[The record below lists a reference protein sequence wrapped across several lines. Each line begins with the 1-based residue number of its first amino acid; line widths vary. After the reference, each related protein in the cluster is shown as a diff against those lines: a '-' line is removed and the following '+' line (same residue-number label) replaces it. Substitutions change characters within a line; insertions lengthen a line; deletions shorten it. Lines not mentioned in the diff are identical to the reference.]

1 MKDQMNF
8 TKEYAPFWENATG
21 KMPYTLTNDYM
32 FKAMLQQN
40 NKALKGLVCAVENIR
55 PEDVISVEIAN
66 PIELG
71 QHIDAKNFFLDIR
84 VILNDNKTIN
94 IEMQV
99 INLGNWPERSLGYL
113 SRSFDSLN
121 RGAEYLDV
129 RPVVQVCFLD
139 FTLFEDAPEFYADYV
154 FMNAKN
160 HKIYSD
166 KMKVSVVD
174 LTQIDKATEEDKLR
188 ELDYWARL
196 FKATTWEEIKMLAT
210 KNEYIA
216 EAAETAYKLSAED
229 KIRLQCEA
237 RERYYREQSYIKK
250 QLERLKELEAKEDA
264 MKAHISDMEAKE
276 ETMKN
281 HISDMKAREETMK
294 NHISDMKAREE
305 TMKTHISEME
315 ANMSEMEANM
325 SKALAEKDAVIA
337 RLQEE
342 LSRMSKEIFINN

>member
-1 MKDQMNF
+1 M
-8 TKEYAPFWENATG
+8 YR
-21 KMPYTLTNDYM
+21 
-32 FKAMLQQN
+32 
-40 NKALKGLVCAVENIR
+40 LVCAVENIR
-55 PEDVISVEIAN
+55 PEDVLSVEITN

-71 QHIDAKNFFLDIR
+71 QHIDSKNFFLDVR
-84 VILNDNKTIN
+84 VVLNDRKTIN
-94 IEMQV
+94 LEMQV

-121 RGAEYLDV
+121 RGEEYQDT

-196 FKATTWEEIKMLAT
+196 FKATTWEEIKMLAM
-210 KNEYIA
+210 KNEYFA
-216 EAAETAYKLSAED
+216 EAAETAYQLSAEE

-250 QLERLKELEAKEDA
+250 QMERLKEFEANEDVR
-264 MKAHISDMEAKE
+264 KAHLSEMEA
-276 ETMKN
+276 N
-281 HISDMKAREETMK
+281 
-294 NHISDMKAREE
+294 
-305 TMKTHISEME
+305 ISEME
-315 ANMSEMEANM
+315 ANISEMEANISEMKASMSEMEASM
-325 SKALAEKDAVIA
+325 SEMEASMSEKDAIIA
-337 RLQEE
+337 RLREE
-342 LSRMSKEIFINN
+342 LARKR